1 RAGSREQRLIEERR
15 RRFELWLGHGVA
27 SEARLDAIELTGDSI
42 EQLARRGR
50 RAASGGAT
58 RQRVTEESL
67 IATVD
72 GAVERFLF
80 CRRCAHEHVARA
92 DGRDDRARLGLTAVK
107 LDARVTRHRTRAN
120 VERTRRRARV
130 ARVEHDDD

>member
-1 RAGSREQRLIEERR
+1 AGEPNFAGGEQLCSDPGDTRVALCTGRAGSREQRLIEERR

-92 DGRDDRARLGLTAVK
+92 DGRD
-107 LDARVTRHRTRAN
+107 
-120 VERTRRRARV
+120 
-130 ARVEHDDD
+130 